1 MFSTKKFGFGYILL
15 KSNNGKKQIGIAT
28 DDINFG
34 IHQNAAVFKTI
45 QMILDKK
52 ILVDVG
58 QKKEKIIDNSDFE
71 FYPFQEQYS
80 LVSDKNL
87 FKIPFKRTYELR
99 SIENGIAYYYRKKDD
114 KYIIKDIR
122 KNRFLRIKGNKF
134 FTFSEKKGKER
145 RWYTGESP
153 EYMTI

>member
-15 KSNNGKKQIGIAT
+15 KSNNGKKQIGIVT
-28 DDINFG
+28 DNIKFG
-34 IHQNAAVFKTI
+34 IHQNAVVFKTI
-45 QMILDKK
+45 PMVLNKNMLID
-52 ILVDVG
+52 VD
-58 QKKEKIIDNSDFE
+58 QETEKIIDNSDFE

-87 FKIPFKRTYELR
+87 FKLPFKRTYELR
-99 SIENGIAYYYRKKDD
+99 SIENGIAYYYCKKDD
-114 KYIIKDIR
+114 KYIIKNIR
-122 KNRFLRIKGNKF
+122 ENRFLRIKGNKF

-153 EYMTI
+153 EHMTI

>member
-58 QKKEKIIDNSDFE
+58 QKKEKII
-71 FYPFQEQYS
+71 
-80 LVSDKNL
+80 
-87 FKIPFKRTYELR
+87 
-99 SIENGIAYYYRKKDD
+99 GKKM
-114 KYIIKDIR
+114 
-122 KNRFLRIKGNKF
+122 NKS
-134 FTFSEKKGKER
+134 TVIVEA
-145 RWYTGESP
+145 
-153 EYMTI
+153 